1 MDVVGLS
8 TLARMD
14 AAAKLIAETERYWL
28 RSGRRVVCWLAVWL
42 RVKAGESKERSATI
56 ADVCVKGLR
65 RKILQLDLD
74 GWANWSVAQLPL
86 MARVLREAMRLRRE
100 ARGHEPDPLADEAAT
115 VGVLRPK
122 VDAAAESPLE
132 IMRGMAAQTAGVGT
146 GFGADAGAETVREAA
161 FTEGVAARPD
171 WRAIAHEAQ
180 LPPPGD
186 WRTWL
191 LMGGRGAGKTR
202 AGAEWVR
209 EQVESGAMKRIALVG
224 PTLHDVRE
232 VMIEGASGIRAVA
245 TEGMRPD
252 YIASRRM
259 LVWPDTGACAGAV
272 AMAFSAED
280 PDSLRGPQFDAAW
293 CDEIGAW
300 AHDAETWR
308 TLAFAMRLGVQP
320 RIVVTTTPRP
330 RVLVIDLAE
339 KAERGAGGVAM
350 TQAGTRANAANLAP
364 AFVSALEEDFGGTEL
379 ARRELDG
386 ELVSDVEGALWTR
399 AIIEAH
405 RARLEDAHGMER
417 VVVAVDP
424 PGGDGPNAD
433 ACGIVAAGVRGGI
446 VHVLADATV
455 RGARPAEW
463 GRRVAATA
471 DAWGA
476 GVVVVEGNVGQA
488 LVRDVIEAACGA
500 RVKLVMRHAA
510 TGKVNRAQPVSAL
523 YEQGRV
529 RHVRMFK
536 ELEDEMCA
544 FGAPEALAGRKAR
557 SPDRVDALVWA
568 VDELTRTTKAR
579 PKIEVL

>member
-1 MDVVGLS
+1 MDIVSFS
-8 TLARMD
+8 TLAEMD
-14 AAAKLIAETERYWL
+14 STARRIAETDRYWL
-28 RSGRRVVCWLAVWL
+28 RSERLVCWLAVWL
-42 RVKAGESKERSATI
+42 RVRAGVSQERAT
-56 ADVCVKGLR
+56 ADAEVCPKSLR
-65 RKILQLDLD
+65 RKIVQLKLD
-74 GWANWSVAQLPL
+74 ETANWRKDQLPAV
-86 MARVLREAMRLRRE
+86 ARVLRAAMRLRR
-100 ARGHEPDPLADEAAT
+100 AAKGLDPDPEA
-115 VGVLRPK
+115 
-122 VDAAAESPLE
+122 DAAATAWTRADED
-132 IMRGMAAQTAGVGT
+132 GAADTGAGGLSGVMCE
-146 GFGADAGAETVREAA
+146 APAAEAAPASGAA
-161 FTEGVAARPD
+161 FTEDAAAGASPAWREVAHD
-171 WRAIAHEAQ
+171 AQ

-209 EQVESGAMKRIALVG
+209 EQVESGTAKRIALVG

-232 VMIEGASGIRAVA
+232 VMVEGVSGIRAVSSG
-245 TEGMRPD
+245 GMRPD
-252 YIASRRM
+252 YVSSRRM
-259 LVWPDTGACAGAV
+259 LVWPDRGACAGAV

-280 PDSLRGPQFDAAW
+280 PDALRGPQFDAAW

-300 AHDAETWR
+300 ARDVETWR
-308 TLAFAMRLGVQP
+308 TLAFAMRLGAWP
-320 RIVVTTTPRP
+320 RVVATTTPRP
-330 RVLVIDLAE
+330 RELVVWLADR
-339 KAERGAGGVAM
+339 AARGAGGVAM

-364 AFVSALEEDFGGTEL
+364 SFVSALEEDFGGTEL

-386 ELVSDVEGALWTR
+386 ELVADVEGALWTR
-399 AIIEAH
+399 AIIEAN
-405 RARLEDAHGMER
+405 RGRLEDAVGLER

-433 ACGIVAAGVRGGI
+433 ACGIVAAGVKDGV

-455 RGARPAEW
+455 RGARPSEW
-463 GRRVAATA
+463 GRRVAAVA

-476 GVVVVEGNVGQA
+476 GAVVVEGNVGQA
-488 LVRDVIEAACGA
+488 LVRDVIRAACGD
-500 RVKLVMRHAA
+500 RVKLVMRHAMS
-510 TGKVNRAQPVSAL
+510 GKLDRAQPVSAL

-568 VDELTRTTKAR
+568 VDELTRRGKGR
-579 PKIEVL
+579 PRVEAL

>member
-1 MDVVGLS
+1 MELVSFS
-8 TLARMD
+8 TLAEMD
-14 AAAKLIAETERYWL
+14 AAARTIAATERYWL
-28 RSGRRVVCWLAVWL
+28 RSERIVCWLAVWL
-42 RVKAGESKERSATI
+42 RVKAGVSQERATAE
-56 ADVCVKGLR
+56 ADVCPKSLR
-65 RKILQLDLD
+65 RKIVQLKLEEA
-74 GWANWSVAQLPL
+74 ANWTKAQLPVV
-86 MARVLREAMRLRRE
+86 ARVLREAMRLRRAAKGFDPAPE
-100 ARGHEPDPLADEAAT
+100 A
-115 VGVLRPK
+115 
-122 VDAAAESPLE
+122 DAAATAWTDDAEAAAHPGVETLSG
-132 IMRGMAAQTAGVGT
+132 IMRGAAAPGAGQ
-146 GFGADAGAETVREAA
+146 ACEAV
-161 FTEGVAARPD
+161 FTEGMRTDAERPA
-171 WRAIAHEAQ
+171 WRDIAHAAQ
-180 LPPPGD
+180 VPPEGA

-209 EQVESGAMKRIALVG
+209 ELAESGAAKRIALVG

-232 VMIEGASGIRAVA
+232 VMIEGVSGIRAVA

-252 YIASRRM
+252 YVASRRM
-259 LVWPDTGACAGAV
+259 LVWPDKGACAGAV

-280 PDSLRGPQFDAAW
+280 PDALRGPQFDAAW

-300 AHDAETWR
+300 ARDVETWR
-308 TLAFAMRLGVQP
+308 TLAFAMRLGACP
-320 RIVVTTTPRP
+320 RVVATTTPRP
-330 RVLVIDLAE
+330 RELVVWLAE

-364 AFVSALEEDFGGTEL
+364 AFVAALEEDFGGTEL

-405 RARLEDAHGMER
+405 RGRLEDAAGLER
-417 VVVAVDP
+417 IVVAVDP

-433 ACGIVAAGVRGGI
+433 ACGIVAAGVKDG
-446 VHVLADATV
+446 VVYVLADATV

-463 GRRVAATA
+463 GRRVAAVA

-476 GVVVVEGNVGQA
+476 GAVVVEGNVGQA
-488 LVRDVIEAACGA
+488 LVRDVIRAACGD
-500 RVKLVMRHAA
+500 RVKLVMRHAM
-510 TGKVNRAQPVSAL
+510 TGKLDRAQPVSAL

-544 FGAPEALAGRKAR
+544 FGAPEALAGRRAR

-568 VDELTRTTKAR
+568 VDELTRKAR
-579 PKIEVL
+579 GRPRVDIL

>member
-1 MDVVGLS
+1 MTLVTFA
-8 TLARMD
+8 TLAEMD
-14 AAAKLIAETERYWL
+14 AAARRIAANEDCWL
-28 RSGRRVVCWLAVWL
+28 QDGKRFVCWLALWL
-42 RVKAGESKERSATI
+42 RVKAGESRAKVAAEMHM
-56 ADVCVKGLR
+56 CVKTLR
-65 RKILQLDLD
+65 RHVVQLELD
-74 GWANWSVAQLPL
+74 TKANWTKAQLPVV
-86 MARVLREAMRLRRE
+86 ARVLREAMRLRRE
-100 ARGHEPDPLADEAAT
+100 AKGVTLDPVADAAAT
-115 VGVLRPK
+115 VGVVEPEDDQPTKDLPEIVRGRAVPE
-122 VDAAAESPLE
+122 AE
-132 IMRGMAAQTAGVGT
+132 V
-146 GFGADAGAETVREAA
+146 GAETVREAVV
-161 FTEGVAARPD
+161 TEDVAGDAARPA
-171 WRAIAHEAQ
+171 WRAVAHDAQ

-209 EQVESGAMKRIALVG
+209 ERVESGAVKRIALVG

-232 VMIEGASGIRAVA
+232 VMVEGVSGIRAVA

-252 YIASRRM
+252 YVASRRM
-259 LVWPDTGACAGAV
+259 LVWPERGACAGAV

-280 PDSLRGPQFDAAW
+280 PDGLRGSQFDAAW
-293 CDEIGAW
+293 CDEAGAW
-300 AHDAETWR
+300 ARDIETWR
-308 TLAFAMRLGVQP
+308 TLAFAMRLGAWP
-320 RIVVTTTPRP
+320 RVVVTTTPRP
-330 RVLVIDLAE
+330 RELVVWLAE

-405 RARLEDAHGMER
+405 RGRLEDAVGMER

-433 ACGIVAAGVRGGI
+433 ACGIVAAGVKDG
-446 VHVLADATV
+446 VVYVLADATV
-455 RGARPAEW
+455 RGARPAAW
-463 GRRVAATA
+463 GRRVAAVA

-476 GVVVVEGNVGQA
+476 GAVVVEGNVGQA
-488 LVRDVIEAACGA
+488 LVRDVIKAACGD
-500 RVKLVMRHAA
+500 RVKLVMRHAMA
-510 TGKVNRAQPVSAL
+510 GKLDRAQPVSAL

-544 FGAPEALAGRKAR
+544 FGAPEALAGRRAR

-568 VDELTRTTKAR
+568 VDELMRKAR
-579 PKIEVL
+579 GRPRVEAL